1 MGEALCKSLTLNSD
15 TVSISGD
22 MLILGV
28 FTSSFIYLQQIDNS
42 NCCLTFW
49 MLLNIWKDG
58 QGQFRQWWMVCPIL
72 CFLHIARMVVGATTK
87 HLVLR
92 QPYSEDGMN
101 QRKTHE
107 KTIWK
112 REKYSTLHSFGIARM
127 VDSATEHRVARHCA
141 KVLHWIV
148 TQYQFQVTC
157 WFWEC
162 SHRISFICNRL
173 TIQTVVWHSEC
184 CWIFGKMARDSL
196 DNDEWFVLFC
206 ASFTLPGWWWAQPS
220 TSWWGNHIQK
230 MEWIRGKHMKKPSE
244 SGINILLCI
253 LLALPGWWT
262 ALPSTASRGIVQKS
276 YIE

>member
-1 MGEALCKSLTLNSD
+1 
-15 TVSISGD
+15 

-28 FTSSFIYLQQIDNS
+28 FTSNFIYLQQVDNS

-112 REKYSTLHSFGIARM
+112 RDKYSTLHSFGIARM

-184 CWIFGKMARDSL
+184 CWIFGRMARDSL
-196 DNDEWFVLFC
+196 DNDFVLLSHCQDGGGRYHQAPRSEATIFC
-206 ASFTLPGWWWAQPS
+206 MHLSTL
-220 TSWWGNHIQK
+220 
-230 MEWIRGKHMKKPSE
+230 E
-244 SGINILLCI
+244 
-253 LLALPGWWT
+253 T
-262 ALPSTASRGIVQKS
+262 APL
-276 YIE
+276 